1 MKTVFILVP
10 QLRLENALGFRNSV
24 SLRPRKRSFQDIGID
39 ARSPERSPFGLR
51 PSRFASRGLDSQT
64 EFRNEEQRGARFLE
78 RGARLSTRC
87 VAPRMT
93 ANLRGPV
100 LASMCAA
107 EECCSEHD
115 TKQDRN
121 CGRGRRLG
129 AALAREY
136 ASDFEVV
143 GFNHAQLDLG
153 EPEQVRKTLGGLD
166 FSALINTAAQTN
178 VDRCETQVEEA
189 FALNGE
195 APRVLAEICARKKAR
210 FIHISTDYVFD
221 GEKREPYTEE
231 DEARPISVYGESK
244 REGERR
250 ALEANERALIVRVSW
265 VFGPDRPSFIDWAL
279 GQARERDEVKAIA
292 DKWATPTYTLDLAQM
307 LKPFLPVA
315 GITDPGCSGTLH
327 LANSGE
333 CSWQEYAQWALDCC
347 HAEGIPMKARTIG
360 GSSLEEMKSFIAK
373 RPVYSVLSSAKYE
386 TLTGKAPRSWREA
399 VRDYV
404 RKHLL

>member
-1 MKTVFILVP
+1 MT
-10 QLRLENALGFRNSV
+10 RNKIV
-24 SLRPRKRSFQDIGID
+24 IV
-39 ARSPERSPFGLR
+39 
-51 PSRFASRGLDSQT
+51 
-64 EFRNEEQRGARFLE
+64 GA
-78 RGARLSTRC
+78 G
-87 VAPRMT
+87 
-93 ANLRGPV
+93 G
-100 LASMCAA
+100 
-107 EECCSEHD
+107 
-115 TKQDRN
+115 
-121 CGRGRRLG
+121 RLG

-136 ASDFEVV
+136 AGDFDVV

-153 EPEQVRKTLGGLD
+153 EPEQIRKTLGGLD

-279 GQARERDEVKAIA
+279 GQARERDEVRAIA
-292 DKWATPTYTLDLAQM
+292 DKWATPTYTLDLAAL

-315 GITDPGCSGTLH
+315 GITDPGRTGIVDGRQAGITDPGYNADPGYSGILH
-327 LANSGE
+327 LANTGE

-347 HAEGIPMKARTIG
+347 RAEGVPMKAREIG
-360 GSSLEEMKSFIAK
+360 ASSLAEMKSFIAK

-386 TLTGKAPRSWREA
+386 TLTGLTPRPWREVVKA
-399 VRDYV
+399 FVRDHV
-404 RKHLL
+404 R